1 MMIPAMTFVFPIV
14 GSMTDCTFRRWRR
27 PAPCRWRGDRATLTV
42 LLSFV
47 VLGRAA
53 LAAREAEWERF
64 DRWVQIVCDKCQRRR
79 VDCGC
84 RLAEEGPGV
93 RHRVW
98 SRQHP
103 AFDLLA
109 DFTEDMLQARARGDA
124 GKEREAPARRVV
136 LHLHKQGLGNQ
147 LLSLVNGLLLALLT
161 KRTLAVH
168 VHATQ
173 MYDLEPV
180 LDVNAFAN
188 SLAAPC
194 STFFTIDL
202 LDAAGMDWAMC
213 GDLEALHDAECL
225 VLEGAATD
233 VHLWQ
238 VVHRCNR
245 VLAWVHEH
253 SHYSGSH

>member
-1 MMIPAMTFVFPIV
+1 MGCSPLEQLARCRIIQSSQLLAQLP
-14 GSMTDCTFRRWRR
+14 RR
-27 PAPCRWRGDRATLTV
+27 PLPAESPSTTMA
-42 LLSFV
+42 
-47 VLGRAA
+47 AA
-53 LAAREAEWERF
+53 LAMQMRGRAGF
-64 DRWVQIVCDKCQRRR
+64 LQSH
-79 VDCGC
+79 C
-84 RLAEEGPGV
+84 RLGG
-93 RHRVW
+93 
-98 SRQHP
+98 
-103 AFDLLA
+103 D
-109 DFTEDMLQARARGDA
+109 QAAA
-124 GKEREAPARRVV
+124 A
-136 LHLHKQGLGNQ
+136 
-147 LLSLVNGLLLALLT
+147 SL
-161 KRTLAVH
+161 
-168 VHATQ
+168 
-173 MYDLEPV
+173 
-180 LDVNAFAN
+180 AN